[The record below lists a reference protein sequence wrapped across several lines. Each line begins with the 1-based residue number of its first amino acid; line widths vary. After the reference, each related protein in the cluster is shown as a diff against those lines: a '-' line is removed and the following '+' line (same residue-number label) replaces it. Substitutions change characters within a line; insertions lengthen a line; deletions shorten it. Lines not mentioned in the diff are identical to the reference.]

1 MSHSCCALRFMQV
14 LCFEIRA
21 GARVTQGAGSHM
33 FCIGPGLIKFAS
45 GEGGAREVA
54 RGSVSGCGPVALSWS
69 EGIVVFLIYLK

>member
-45 GEGGAREVA
+45 EEGGQERWRV
-54 RGSVSGCGPVALSWS
+54 
-69 EGIVVFLIYLK
+69 VVFQDVGRLL